1 MMQDHERLR
10 RFIRDAFL
18 VDDFADGDSFLTTG
32 IVDSLGILQ
41 LVSFVEAEFGI
52 RVEDAELVPENF
64 DSLEKV
70 AAFVG
75 RKRAAHAA

>member
-1 MMQDHERLR
+1 MQVHERLR

-18 VDDFADGDSFLTTG
+18 VDAFADGDSFLGTG

-41 LVSFVEAEFGI
+41 LVSFVEAEFGV
-52 RVEDAELVPENF
+52 RVEDADLVPENF